1 VSMPMP
7 AEAMRAQSPLPWNE
21 WAYQKVLSAALA
33 ALGFFLIF
41 STAGVYISM
50 GVLLALCLA
59 APARIW
65 RAQPWREPVLAVGLL
80 LLAYI
85 ALRTLL
91 GEGWTRSSLHAINK
105 YQELLMIPLL
115 WALLR
120 NARRPQAFANGLIVG
135 SLLFALAYW
144 VAMGL
149 QLPKTHPA
157 GHWLHLHR
165 ISASFVLA
173 VCAFVL
179 FEHARLGKIPRTA
192 GYLAAAFLLATVLF
206 VIDARTGHVV
216 MLVLL
221 LCAALRAA
229 RRRARLPALV
239 LTLAGAVVL
248 GTLSNP
254 VRERIAETLQ
264 DSRAV
269 QKGQVLAE
277 SSTGARLETLR
288 SAVGVARDNWQLG
301 TGWQR
306 YSEVMGQVAQRRY
319 ADPGQVLGARSENPH
334 NEFLMQLGAGGL
346 PALLLFTLWL
356 ALPVWRAIRDADTG
370 KPWAGA
376 VGCVALAFAVGSLF
390 NSLLLDFV
398 EAHFY
403 AALLAWL
410 LVRRVED
417 KD

>member
-1 VSMPMP
+1 MSVPLD
-7 AEAMRAQSPLPWNE
+7 AMTAQPQLPWNE
-21 WAYQKVLSAALA
+21 WAYQKILSIALA
-33 ALGFFLIF
+33 SLGFFLLF
-41 STAGVYISM
+41 STAGVNLSM
-50 GVLLALCLA
+50 GVLLALCVA

-65 RAQPWREPVLAVGLL
+65 RTQPWREPVLAAGLL

-91 GEGWTRSSLHAINK
+91 GEGWTRNSLHAINK

-120 NARRPQAFANGLIVG
+120 NARRPQAFANGLIAG
-135 SLLFALAYW
+135 SLVFALAYW
-144 VAMGL
+144 VGMAL
-149 QLPKTHPA
+149 DLSKADAA
-157 GHWLHLHR
+157 GQWLHLHR
-165 ISASFVLA
+165 ISAGFVLA
-173 VCAFVL
+173 VCAFLL
-179 FEHARLGKIPRTA
+179 FEHARLGKVPRIA
-192 GYLAAAFLLATVLF
+192 GYLAAAFLMATVLF
-206 VIDARTGHVV
+206 AIDGRTGHLV
-216 MLVLL
+216 MVVLL

-229 RRRARLPALV
+229 RRRARMPAV
-239 LTLAGAVVL
+239 LLALIAAVIL
-248 GTLSNP
+248 GSLSNP
-254 VRERIAETLQ
+254 VRQRVAETLQ
-264 DSRAV
+264 DSKAV
-269 QKGQVLAE
+269 QKGEVMVQ

-288 SAVGVARDNWQLG
+288 SAVAVAREHWLLG

-306 YSEVMGQVAQRRY
+306 YDEAMGQAAQRRHV
-319 ADPGQVLGARSENPH
+319 DPTQVLGAQSANPH

-346 PALLLFTLWL
+346 PALLLFTFWL

-376 VGCVALAFAVGSLF
+376 VGCVALAFAVGAAF

-403 AALLAWL
+403 AALMAWL

-417 KD
+417 